1 MWARLRPRPW
11 AGAAARRA
19 ARLWR
24 SSATRHAAYWR
35 WWGHRPH
42 LTLTLTHT
50 LTLTLTLTPTPT
62 PTLSLTCSPY
72 PGKGLD
78 KDFDLTKFAQPFINE
93 LTETDSYTSPINKWA
108 DRLGKATGLNSED
121 VDIAISQPRKVRK
134 EVGRRK

>member
-1 MWARLRPRPW
+1 MALKLVRVLI
-11 AGAAARRA
+11 
-19 ARLWR
+19 
-24 SSATRHAAYWR
+24 
-35 WWGHRPH
+35 
-42 LTLTLTHT
+42 LTLTHTHTHT